1 MSSAPALAT
10 QDLSIGYGPLRQ
22 RNVLSSGLHLALAQ
36 GQLVCLLGPNGAGK
50 STLLRTL
57 AGAHAPLHGQIRIN
71 GAAMRGLSVHA
82 LARHL
87 ALVLTDRIDAG
98 NLNAYGVA
106 AMGRFPYTEWSGKLS
121 AQDETITQ
129 DAMRAARCD
138 GLAHRIFSQL
148 SDGERQRVM
157 IARALAQQTPI
168 ILLDEPTAFL
178 DLPRRIEIMQLLR
191 ALAHEQGKAIL
202 LSTHDLELALRYAD
216 RLWLMPHDGVMA
228 EGTPAELRANGLLLH
243 TFASEGDAV
252 TAYLSELL
260 S

>member
-1 MSSAPALAT
+1 MSSAPALT
-10 QDLSIGYGPLRQ
+10 THDLAIGYGPLRQ
-22 RNVLSSGLHLALAQ
+22 RRELSRGLNLTLAQ

-57 AGAHAPLHGQIRIN
+57 AGAHAPLSGEIRIN
-71 GAAMRGLSVHA
+71 GVDMRSLSVQA

-87 ALVLTDRIDAG
+87 ALVLTDRVDAG
-98 NLNAYGVA
+98 HLNAYGLA
-106 AMGRFPYTEWSGKLS
+106 ALGRFPYTDWSGKLS
-121 AQDETITQ
+121 GQDEQITQ
-129 DAMRAARCD
+129 AAMRAAHCD
-138 GLAHRIFSQL
+138 GLAHQIVSQL

-157 IARALAQQTPI
+157 IARALAQQTPL

-216 RLWLMPHDGVMA
+216 RLWLMPNDGVLA
-228 EGTPAELRANGLLLH
+228 EGAPVQLRTSGQLLH
-243 TFASEGDAV
+243 TFAGEGAAV
-252 TAYLSELL
+252 TTYLSELL